1 MGSFQQISISIVCL
15 GIAFGF
21 GTYVNTHPSGPTGD
35 TIDVVHQN
43 ASETSSNESIQDLEF
58 VEKRPARMGMM
69 RSPLKPRLT
78 LPPSSVGENSI
89 NQPPM
94 LPSPSDLSNRSRE
107 EEQAPP
113 PPDSSSSHA
122 VDNSIVSLFQN
133 NGTPGIAQSN
143 DVPDFADAASD
154 AGAIDSSLES
164 PQTVLS
170 KKLKQ
175 LPPNERGAV
184 ARDIPT
190 QRGLTQKSSITP
202 PMEPSTEPFLQSL
215 EAEFTASDFEPQ
227 LLGADR
233 KSTKIKSLTQ
243 PPSALVETSSQKR
256 PDSVTSVS
264 GNDPI
269 STDLTYS
276 IGESPATD
284 TRRRIPFKLNTAR
297 TQQLK
302 DVKTRSESY
311 DNFKEHIVQENE
323 SLQSISSDYFG
334 KPDFYLDIYL
344 ANRGNLRSPVGIKPG
359 TKLKI
364 PTIDQP

>member
-1 MGSFQQISISIVCL
+1 MGSFQQIAISIVCL
-15 GIAFGF
+15 CIAFGF
-21 GTYVNTHPSGPTGD
+21 GTYVNTHPSGPTGE
-35 TIDVVHQN
+35 TIDVVQQN
-43 ASETSSNESIQDLEF
+43 TSETSSNESIQDLEF

-78 LPPSSVGENSI
+78 LPPSSFGGNSI

-94 LPSPSDLSNRSRE
+94 LPSPSDLNSRSRE
-107 EEQAPP
+107 EEQSPP
-113 PPDSSSSHA
+113 PPESTSSHA
-122 VDNSIVSLFQN
+122 VDNSIVALFQN

-143 DVPDFADAASD
+143 DVPDFADAANE
-154 AGAIDSSLES
+154 AGAMSSSLES
-164 PQTVLS
+164 PQTVLL
-170 KKLKQ
+170 KKI
-175 LPPNERGAV
+175 PPNERGIV
-184 ARDIPT
+184 TRESPT
-190 QRGLTQKSSITP
+190 NRRLTQKSSITP
-202 PMEPSTEPFLQSL
+202 PTEPDTEPFLQSL

-227 LLGADR
+227 LLGANR
-233 KSTKIKSLTQ
+233 KSTRIKSLTQ
-243 PPSALVETSSQKR
+243 PPSTLVETSSRER
-256 PDSVTSVS
+256 PDSATSVP
-264 GNDPI
+264 GNNPI

-344 ANRGNLRSPVGIKPG
+344 ANRENLRSPVGIKPG

>member
-1 MGSFQQISISIVCL
+1 MGSFQQIAISIVCL
-15 GIAFGF
+15 CIAFGF
-21 GTYVNTHPSGPTGD
+21 GTYVNTHPSGPTGE
-35 TIDVVHQN
+35 TIDVVQQN
-43 ASETSSNESIQDLEF
+43 TSETSSNESIQDLEF

-78 LPPSSVGENSI
+78 LPPSSFGGNSI

-94 LPSPSDLSNRSRE
+94 LPSPSDLKSRSRE
-107 EEQAPP
+107 EEQSPP
-113 PPDSSSSHA
+113 PPDSSSSRA
-122 VDNSIVSLFQN
+122 VDNSIVALFQN
-133 NGTPGIAQSN
+133 NGTPGIAQPN
-143 DVPDFADAASD
+143 DVPDFADAAIE
-154 AGAIDSSLES
+154 AGAMDSSLES
-164 PQTVLS
+164 PQTVLL
-170 KKLKQ
+170 KKL
-175 LPPNERGAV
+175 PPKERGIV
-184 ARDIPT
+184 AGDTPT
-190 QRGLTQKSSITP
+190 HRRLTQKSTITP
-202 PMEPSTEPFLQSL
+202 PTDPFLQSL
-215 EAEFTASDFEPQ
+215 EAEFTANDFEPQ

-243 PPSALVETSSQKR
+243 PPSTLVETSSRER
-256 PDSVTSVS
+256 PDSATSVS
-264 GNDPI
+264 GNDSI

-284 TRRRIPFKLNTAR
+284 TRPRIPFKLNTAR

-302 DVKTRSESY
+302 DVKNRSESY

-344 ANRGNLRSPVGIKPG
+344 ANRENLRSPVGIKPG

-364 PTIDQP
+364 PTINQP

>member
-1 MGSFQQISISIVCL
+1 MGSFQQIAISIVCL
-15 GIAFGF
+15 CIAFGF
-21 GTYVNTHPSGPTGD
+21 GTYVNTHPSGPTGE
-35 TIDVVHQN
+35 TIDVVQQN
-43 ASETSSNESIQDLEF
+43 TSETSSNESIQDLEF

-78 LPPSSVGENSI
+78 LPPSSLGGNSI
-89 NQPPM
+89 NQPSM
-94 LPSPSDLSNRSRE
+94 LPSPSDLKSRSRE
-107 EEQAPP
+107 EEQSPP

-122 VDNSIVSLFQN
+122 VDNSIVALFQN
-133 NGTPGIAQSN
+133 NGSPGIVQSN
-143 DVPDFADAASD
+143 DVPDFTDAAID
-154 AGAIDSSLES
+154 AGAMDSSLES
-164 PQTVLS
+164 PQTVLL
-170 KKLKQ
+170 KKI
-175 LPPNERGAV
+175 PPNERGIV
-184 ARDIPT
+184 ARDTPT
-190 QRGLTQKSSITP
+190 HRGLTQKSTITP
-202 PMEPSTEPFLQSL
+202 PTEPFLQSL
-215 EAEFTASDFEPQ
+215 EAEFTANDFEPQ

-233 KSTKIKSLTQ
+233 KSTRIKSLTQ
-243 PPSALVETSSQKR
+243 PPSALVETSSRER
-256 PDSVTSVS
+256 PDSATSVS

-344 ANRGNLRSPVGIKPG
+344 ANRENLRSPVGIKPG